1 MINLGV
7 SNKNLGLSN
16 DNLQRF
22 PIKIW
27 GIQVPKAK
35 TKILSSRQL
44 FFAFFKISLDCR
56 GWNIR
61 NSFIMYLYLEAINVL
76 LTWWPKT
83 TNEPWPKKTWPGQIQ
98 PENWTRMTIS
108 SLNFLHPTK
117 PQLLLELICWTSAT
131 PGANKLNLSYS
142 WS

>member
-56 GWNIR
+56 GWSIR

-83 TNEPWPKKTWPGQIQ
+83 TNEPWPKKTASWSDT
-98 PENWTRMTIS
+98 TRELKKNDNLKLKFS
-108 SLNFLHPTK
+108 SSYKTA
-117 PQLLLELICWTSAT
+117 AT
-131 PGANKLNLSYS
+131 PWANMLNLSYS
-142 WS
+142 WC